1 MSPAAAA
8 KPASSAQ
15 VPVSA
20 EVQPSKP
27 FIPAGQGI
35 PFSANSVVD
44 AEVDGETLKSAISL
58 GVKEQWAAVKDSL
71 RKELEQTVLRNV
83 SSGVEQT
90 IRQSIEKQIST
101 TYQSTIQTLNSD
113 LTHQVIARLAG
124 SEQLRASIEAMA
136 KKALEEQVQASRN
149 SAIEAQQNL
158 DARAAEWTRSVA
170 AAFGELENRTNAARD
185 SETQAHEKTLAAKQA
200 LEQRI
205 QASRNLVI
213 EAQQS
218 LDSRAAELARSIQA
232 AFGELENRTTAAH
245 DSETAAHEMALA
257 AKRSLEDQIQASR
270 DFIIESRQNLNLQRV
285 ELAQT
290 AEAAFRELE
299 NRTNIAR
306 DSETAA
312 QQRTQALEKEIA
324 EATFRLQKAVEQ
336 VNHTAQSTVGKFDNH
351 ITAQLN
357 SWSAQFK
364 SHLDAVSRD
373 KSTQFA
379 AEIEQQL
386 TSHRQQMNET
396 LEKLSAGLHL
406 AQGTARLQEE
416 RLAELSRDT
425 AASFEAEI
433 RRVLL
438 RLAGPV

>member
-1 MSPAAAA
+1 
-8 KPASSAQ
+8 
-15 VPVSA
+15 
-20 EVQPSKP
+20 
-27 FIPAGQGI
+27 
-35 PFSANSVVD
+35 
-44 AEVDGETLKSAISL
+44 
-58 GVKEQWAAVKDSL
+58 
-71 RKELEQTVLRNV
+71 
-83 SSGVEQT
+83 
-90 IRQSIEKQIST
+90 
-101 TYQSTIQTLNSD
+101 
-113 LTHQVIARLAG
+113 
-124 SEQLRASIEAMA
+124 
-136 KKALEEQVQASRN
+136 
-149 SAIEAQQNL
+149 
-158 DARAAEWTRSVA
+158 
-170 AAFGELENRTNAARD
+170 
-185 SETQAHEKTLAAKQA
+185 

-351 ITAQLN
+351 ITAQLK

-406 AQGTARLQEE
+406 AQGTARMQEE